1 MEQESLGREAGV
13 MSNVYL
19 LVEGQTE
26 EAFVKGLLAP
36 HYRDMGLYMRPIII
50 ETSSGHKGGV
60 TTYGKIEHQVNRLC
74 KSHSREHVS
83 TMFDLYALP
92 KDFPEKES
100 LDYPRQGNG
109 RQKAEFLEAAFGK
122 AIGQR
127 NFIPNLLTH
136 EFEAL
141 LFSRLDAFEDWLDD
155 SDSLL
160 PLRAI
165 RETTEPEDI
174 NDHPDSAPSKRIL
187 KAMPYYNKPAHGLQI
202 AREIGLDAIRSA
214 CPHFDNWLKKLEGLL
229 PK

>member
-1 MEQESLGREAGV
+1 MEQESPGREAGA

-26 EAFVKGLLAP
+26 EAFVNELLVP
-36 HYRDMGLYMRPIII
+36 HYSDMGLYMIPIVI

-60 TTYGKIEHQVNRLC
+60 TTYGKIARQTARLC
-74 KSHSREHVS
+74 KQHSREHVS

-92 KDFPEKES
+92 KDFPGKES
-100 LDYPRQGNG
+100 PDYPRQGNG
-109 RQKAEFLEAAFGK
+109 RQK
-122 AIGQR
+122 
-127 NFIPNLLTH
+127 H